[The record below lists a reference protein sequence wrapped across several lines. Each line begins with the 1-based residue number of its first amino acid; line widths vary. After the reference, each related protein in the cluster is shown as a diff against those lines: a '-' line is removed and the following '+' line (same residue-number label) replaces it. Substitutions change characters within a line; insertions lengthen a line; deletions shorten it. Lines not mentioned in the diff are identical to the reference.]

1 MSPVKAFFLASRLAW
16 RQLTHE
22 KANLFAA
29 MLGVLFACVLVF
41 MQLGFKD
48 SLYASIIKLPVAME
62 GDLFL
67 MHKQT
72 EAIWRTVSFSRQQ
85 LKRAFALPEVEK
97 VVPVYI
103 WMAQWKNP
111 DNKTKR
117 TLQLLGYDPDT
128 KLLKGKDIREN
139 KKRLLMQ
146 DTLIFDNLSRPEF
159 GPVEKMLSEQ
169 RLFTEINDHKVE
181 VVGTFK
187 IGPSFAADGN
197 AITSAL
203 NFLRIFPERLPER
216 IDLGVIYLKPGSNI
230 LAVQAFLQ
238 RRLDEDLNVMTH
250 DEMIVAEMAYW
261 QDNAPVGFIFGF
273 GVVIGLVVGMV
284 IVYQILFTDI
294 TNHLNE
300 YATLKA
306 LGYPHYYLTFVVF
319 TASLILAI
327 IGFVPGLILSA
338 ALYRLSEGVLYIPMP
353 LGLGKILTIFCLIL
367 GMCIISGSI
376 AMKKLKSANP
386 ADMF

>member
-1 MSPVKAFFLASRLAW
+1 MSPGKAFFFASRLAW

-22 KANLFAA
+22 KAKLFAA

-48 SLYASIIKLPVAME
+48 SLYASIVKLPVAME

-72 EAIWRTVSFSRQQ
+72 EAVFRTVHFSRNQ
-85 LKRAFALPEVEK
+85 LKRAFALPEVENA
-97 VVPVYI
+97 VPVYI
-103 WMAQWKNP
+103 WMTYWKNP
-111 DNKTKR
+111 DDKTKK
-117 TLQLLGYDPDT
+117 TMQLFGYDPDT
-128 KLLKGKDIREN
+128 ELLKGKDIRKN
-139 KKRLLMQ
+139 KKRLLLQ
-146 DTLIFDNLSRPEF
+146 DTVIFDILSHPEF

-169 RLFTEINDHKVE
+169 RLFTEINDHKIE

-187 IGPSFAADGN
+187 IGPSFATDGT
-197 AITSAL
+197 AITSDL
-203 NFLRIFPERLPER
+203 NFLRIFPERPPGK
-216 IDLGVIYLKPGSNI
+216 IDLGIIYLKPGSDV
-230 LAVQAFLQ
+230 LKAQKFLQ
-238 RRLDEDLNVMTH
+238 KRLDEDLNIMTH
-250 DEMIVAEMAYW
+250 DEMIATEMAYW
-261 QDNAPVGFIFGF
+261 KNKTPVGFIFGF
-273 GVVIGLVVGMV
+273 GVIIGLVVGMV

-306 LGYPHYYLTFVVF
+306 LGYSHRYLTFVVF

-327 IGFVPGLILSA
+327 AGFIPGLVLSA
-338 ALYRLSEGVLYIPMP
+338 ALYRLSEEIIYIPMP
-353 LGLGKILTIFCLIL
+353 LGILKILTIFCLIL

>member
-1 MSPVKAFFLASRLAW
+1 MTPAKSFYFASRLAW

-22 KANLFAA
+22 KAKLFAA

-41 MQLGFKD
+41 MQLGFRD
-48 SLYASIIKLPVAME
+48 ALYASIVKFPVALE

-85 LKRAFALPEVEK
+85 LKRAFALPEVESAD
-97 VVPVYI
+97 PVYI
-103 WMAQWKNP
+103 GMAQWKNP
-111 DNKTKR
+111 DKRTKR
-117 TLQLLGYDPDT
+117 TLQLFGYDPDT
-128 KLLKGKDIREN
+128 ELLRGDDIRSSRKKLL
-139 KKRLLMQ
+139 LQ
-146 DTLIFDNLSRPEF
+146 DTLIFDTLSRPEF
-159 GPVEKMLSEQ
+159 GPVAEMLSGQ
-169 RLFTEINDHKVE
+169 RLFAEINDHRVE

-187 IGPSFAADGN
+187 VGPSFAADGN
-197 AITSAL
+197 AITSEL
-203 NFLRIFPERLPER
+203 NFLRILPERPAGR
-216 IDLGVIYLKPGSNI
+216 IDLGVIRLNPGSDV
-230 LAVQAFLQ
+230 LAAQTAL
-238 RRLDEDLNVMTH
+238 RKMLDEDLNVMTH
-250 DEMIVAEMAYW
+250 TEMVGAEMAYW
-261 QDNAPVGFIFGF
+261 QNSAPVGFIFGF

-306 LGYPHYYLTFVVF
+306 MGYSHRYLTFVVF
-319 TASLILAI
+319 AAALFLAVA
-327 IGFVPGLILSA
+327 GFVPGLLISA
-338 ALYRLSEGVLYIPMP
+338 VLYRIAEGVLYMPMP
-353 LGLGKILTIFCLIL
+353 LGLGKIMTIFSLIL
-367 GMCIISGSI
+367 GMCVVSGSI